1 MTTTCPTCEKIFP
14 RLIKCGRNPRYC
26 SEACRREMNNRLR
39 RLKRGSVPRSGRP
52 VKTTPKKPAA
62 RAKDRASCTWS
73 PDEWASWVRARYE
86 LDATEDVLLSLAL
99 DALKLSRDEGE
110 ARVRISAAGRFQ
122 SLLRQ
127 LGLESAEEE
136 DSRDGKSEKDFV
148 RVTAGRG

>member
-26 SEACRREMNNRLR
+26 SEACRREMNNRRR
-39 RLKRGSVPRSGRP
+39 RLKRGSVPQTGRP
-52 VKTTPKKPAA
+52 AKTTPKKPAA
-62 RAKDRASCTWS
+62 RAKDRASAAWS
-73 PDEWASWVRARYE
+73 PDAWASWVRARYE

-99 DALKLSRDEGE
+99 DALKLSRDESD

-136 DSRDGKSEKDFV
+136 DSRDGKSEEDVV
-148 RVTAGRG
+148 RFAER